1 MTDHY
6 THFRPRLG
14 SKRLSLPLRLA
25 ATAAVISATILLP
38 TGTAVA
44 AQPGNVVSANGKVAG
59 HGYRYWLMRSW
70 QATFSAS
77 PPARPCQSLLIGRRR
92 LGYLTLK
99 TIVPGTRHYTCN
111 EPAGRPIY
119 VVGLSNECS
128 TSKGDHAEYGTSDRQ
143 LMRCARALFAGAKDS
158 TTLDGRSVNVDRL
171 IAATGAYGVDS
182 PKNNPL
188 GLPSGMGRS
197 AAYGFGLLLT
207 KFSRGTHSIRSL
219 WAIGTSHWDV
229 SFTLHV
235 GQARS

>member
-1 MTDHY
+1 
-6 THFRPRLG
+6 
-14 SKRLSLPLRLA
+14 
-25 ATAAVISATILLP
+25 
-38 TGTAVA
+38 
-44 AQPGNVVSANGKVAG
+44 
-59 HGYRYWLMRSW
+59 MRSW

-99 TIVPGTRHYTCN
+99 TIVPGTRHYTC
-111 EPAGRPIY
+111 GMSRLD
-119 VVGLSNECS
+119 VQFSWSGLATNAPM
-128 TSKGDHAEYGTSDRQ
+128 SKGDHAEYGTSDRQ

-158 TTLDGRSVNVDRL
+158 PTLDGRSVNVDRL